1 MLGISDL
8 PLRCSMRYSP
18 HRLLSRIATGEDT
31 YLELKELVFSGQV
44 VKGPKR
50 SSLADEIAAF
60 SNARGGMLVLG
71 IEDDTRE
78 ILGIPFEKLDS
89 VGNLVTEICH
99 DAIDPPVDAVI
110 EKVRIPDS
118 SGTQQWILVVEVER
132 SLSVHRS
139 PGGYYLRSG
148 MSKRRMTQDQL
159 GRLMQQRSRSRLIQF
174 DETTVPHTWM
184 SHLDPLLA
192 DRLRTSRTSDD
203 FETLA
208 VKLGMAVKRDSG
220 NTNLTLAGVLLGT
233 RHPERW
239 IPNAFIQATAY
250 RGKSIGEALNWANYQ
265 IDAKDIHGPLDQQ
278 VAEACQFVARNQRVS
293 ARKTLGRTDLPQY
306 AMTAVF
312 EALVN
317 AVAHRDYSLQRS
329 RIRLRMFS
337 DRLELYSPGEL
348 VNTITPGTMAYRQAT
363 RNEVIAGLLT
373 KCGVPKE
380 IDGLETSRR
389 TLMDRRGEG
398 VPIILEHSKALSGR
412 EPCYELIDG
421 VELLLTIFAA
431 G

>member
-1 MLGISDL
+1 
-8 PLRCSMRYSP
+8 MRHSP
-18 HRLLSRIATGEDT
+18 HKLLSRIATGEDT
-31 YLELKELVFSGQV
+31 YLELKEVVFSGQV

-60 SNARGGMLVLG
+60 SNAHGGKLVLG
-71 IEDDTRE
+71 VDDHTRE

-110 EKVRIPDS
+110 EKITLPDS
-118 SGTQQWILVVEVER
+118 SGTLQWVLLVEVER

-159 GRLMQQRSRSRLIQF
+159 GRLMQQRSRNRLIQF
-174 DETTVPHTWM
+174 DETTVPQTWM
-184 SHLDPLLA
+184 SHLDPVLV

-220 NTNLTLAGVLLGT
+220 STNVTLAGVLLGT

-250 RGKSIGEALNWANYQ
+250 RGKSIGEALNKSNYQ

-278 VAEACQFVARNQRVS
+278 VAGACQFVARNQRLS
-293 ARKTLGRTDLPQY
+293 ARKALGRTDFPQY

-317 AVAHRDYSLQRS
+317 AVVHRDYSIQRS
-329 RIRLRMFS
+329 KIRLRMFS

-348 VNTITPGTMAYRQAT
+348 VNTITPSTMAYRQAT
-363 RNEVIAGLLT
+363 RNEVIASLLT

-380 IDGLETSRR
+380 IDGLETSRS

-398 VPIILEHSKALSGR
+398 VPIILEHSRALSGR